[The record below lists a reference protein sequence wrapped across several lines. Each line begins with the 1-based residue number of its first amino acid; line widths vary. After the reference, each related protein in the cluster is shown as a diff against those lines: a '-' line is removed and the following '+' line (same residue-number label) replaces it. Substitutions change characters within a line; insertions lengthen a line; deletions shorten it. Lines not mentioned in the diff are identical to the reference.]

1 MRAERPRAKLP
12 PMKTWIALALAAVGL
27 AAVPAAAS
35 AGTLTGKLPRKGKP
49 MTVRVVRAD
58 TAAVAATKRL
68 AKPRYKIAV
77 KPGPYVVLGAA
88 GKRDFA
94 SRLTRVRKRGTK
106 AVAMRAAAPPI
117 AIVAIDPDIE
127 ITGLPGRP
135 NGVRIYD
142 MLLTDMFNV
151 DCSNGGDITFIETAA
166 RDAIERE
173 LALQRG
179 KGFDPK
185 TRVKPNFTK
194 PDTFVSGRGEV
205 SGGMLTVDLVMTGK
219 VNGSSSVTV
228 PVSQLLTV
236 TETLGSDL
244 VGQICNPAEDPA
256 PPPVVQAR
264 SAYTGS
270 LSGSAVI
277 TSPAGTT
284 TETWSAGDV
293 RFTRTRPSSD
303 TAPNYEITAG
313 TLQFSVTGTVG
324 QCTFSGSEAMPLA
337 VTAGEAESTLD
348 LAPDDSYFAVGY
360 LAATLDATYVCPGGD
375 PFTMPYTAISE
386 FLRTNPGFERRV
398 PDATGGLTGSASA
411 TKDGKSLS
419 WSWSLSPRG

>member
-1 MRAERPRAKLP
+1 MRAGWSAGDAATHEELDRARPC
-12 PMKTWIALALAAVGL
+12 ALVLAV
-27 AAVPAAAS
+27 VPATAS
-35 AGTLTGKLPRKGKP
+35 AGTITGKPPRKGKP

-58 TAAVAATKRL
+58 TAAVAAMKRL
-68 AKPRYKIAV
+68 AKPRCKLSV
-77 KPGPYVVLGAA
+77 KAGPYVVLGSA

-94 SRLTRVRKRGTK
+94 SRMTRVGKRGKK
-106 AVAMRAAAPPI
+106 AVAMRAAAPSI
-117 AIVAIDPDIE
+117 AVVAIDPDIE

-135 NGVRIYD
+135 DGVRIYD

-173 LALQRG
+173 PALQRG

-185 TRVKPNFTK
+185 TRVKPDFTK

-219 VNGSSSVTV
+219 VTGSSSVTV

-244 VGQICNPAEDPA
+244 VVLP
-256 PPPVVQAR
+256 R

-293 RFTRTRPSSD
+293 RFSRTHPSSD
-303 TAPNYEITAG
+303 TAPNYQITAG

-337 VTAGEAESTLD
+337 GDAESTLD
-348 LAPDDSYFAVGY
+348 LAPDDSYFAVGHI
-360 LAATLDATYVCPGGD
+360 APTLDVTYVCPGG
-375 PFTMPYTAISE
+375 
-386 FLRTNPGFERRV
+386 ERRL
-398 PDATGGLTGSASA
+398 PDATGALSGSASA

-419 WSWSLSPRG
+419 WSWSLTPRA

>member
-1 MRAERPRAKLP
+1 MLR
-12 PMKTWIALALAAVGL
+12 PMKNWIGPVLAALALAV
-27 AAVPAAAS
+27 VPATAS
-35 AGTLTGKLPRKGKP
+35 AGTIIGKLPRKGKP

-68 AKPRYKIAV
+68 AKPRYKLSV
-77 KPGPYVVLGAA
+77 KAGPYVVLGSA

-94 SRLTRVRKRGTK
+94 SRMTRVGKRGKK
-106 AVAMRAAAPPI
+106 AVAMRAAAPSI
-117 AIVAIDPDIE
+117 AVVAIDPDIQ

-135 NGVRIYD
+135 DGVRIYD

-185 TRVKPNFTK
+185 TRVKPDFTK

-219 VNGSSSVTV
+219 VSGSSSVTV

-244 VGQICNPAEDPA
+244 VGQICDPAEAPA
-256 PPPVVQAR
+256 PPVVQPR

-293 RFTRTRPSSD
+293 RFSRTYPSSD
-303 TAPNYEITAG
+303 TAPNYQITAG

-337 VTAGEAESTLD
+337 GDAESTLD
-348 LAPDDSYFAVGY
+348 LAPDDSYFAVGHI
-360 LAATLDATYVCPGGD
+360 APTLDVTYVCPGGD
-375 PFTMPYTAISE
+375 PFTMAYGSITE
-386 FLRTNPGFERRV
+386 YLRTNPGFERRQ
-398 PDATGGLTGSASA
+398 PDATGALSGSASA

-419 WSWSLSPRG
+419 WSWSLTPRA